1 MILYNFAENFDNCR
15 LVSYILYNISDIL
28 SSGINKFRKIFNICG
43 IFLNFRG
50 KLYSRGDSMK
60 LNMTYEQ
67 YERMYKRASKNSAS
81 AVNVLK
87 AFLIGGSICTVG
99 QALLKAYSGLGLEE
113 KDAGTAVSITL
124 ILASVLLTAL
134 GIYDRI
140 AKHGGAGTLV
150 PITGFANAV
159 AAPAVEFKTEGYV
172 TGVGVKIF
180 TIAGPV
186 ILYGTLASAAVG
198 AVRYLIDSLF

>member
-1 MILYNFAENFDNCR
+1 
-15 LVSYILYNISDIL
+15 
-28 SSGINKFRKIFNICG
+28 
-43 IFLNFRG
+43 
-50 KLYSRGDSMK
+50 MK
-60 LNMTYEQ
+60 LDMSYEQ

-87 AFLIGGSICTVG
+87 AFLIGGSICTAG
-99 QALLKAYSGLGLEE
+99 QALSELYSSLGLDE
-113 KDAGTAVSITL
+113 KSAAAWVSITL
-124 ILASVLLTAL
+124 IFASVLLTAF
-134 GIYDRI
+134 GIYGRI

-159 AAPAVEFKTEGYV
+159 AAPAVEFKTEGFI

-186 ILYGTLASAAVG
+186 ILYGTLASVIAG
-198 AVRYLIDSLF
+198 AVMYLADL